1 MKRIIFDT
9 SVYGELI
16 KETNIANAIL
26 RLVPEKYVIYG
37 TKIIRNELRDIA
49 KEAKIEGKSKRNL
62 LLQLYDSFVR
72 QDHHDLDSTAL
83 IEIIAIE
90 FYKKYKANGGSKSL
104 QEMIND
110 LRIVACASFYNLDI
124 VVSNDEK
131 SMLAEHA
138 LPAYATVCKEFNL
151 HTPEFLSYRKFKETI
166 THG

>member
-16 KETNIANAIL
+16 KEANIANAIIE
-26 RLVPEKYVIYG
+26 LVPAKYVIYG

-49 KEAKIEGKSKRNL
+49 KEARIEGMSKRNL

-72 QDHHDLDSTAL
+72 QDHHDLDATAL
-83 IEIIAIE
+83 IEIIASE
-90 FYKKYKANGGSKSL
+90 FYKKYRANGGSKSL

-110 LRIVACASFYNLDI
+110 LRIVACASFYSLDI
-124 VVSNDEK
+124 VVPNDEK
-131 SMLAEHA
+131 SMLSEHA
-138 LPAYATVCKEFNL
+138 LPAYTAVCKEFSL
-151 HTPEFLSYRKFKETI
+151 HVPVFIPYRKFKETI